1 MTSTSASP
9 VGEAPAA
16 VPPPRR
22 TLWSRWAPAL
32 AFFGPA
38 FFLLAIWY
46 VYPTI
51 ATVVRSF
58 FSNTGN
64 QFVWFDNYKEIFT
77 DDVILTAVK
86 NNAIWVLIVPAAV
99 TAFGLVFA
107 VLTERINWAVAFKF
121 AVFAPLAIS
130 LFAAGVIWRAAM
142 FDKDPAIGSINHVA
156 GIVRD
161 AFSGDSGIVTNANP
175 STPDLEGSIGKG
187 YTLNSQLRAGDTGLL
202 GLTAIPPDEV
212 PKDGKQAVQPEP
224 LQGGI
229 AGVVW
234 RDFKPGGGKAGEVEQ
249 GEVGMPGATV
259 DLLSSSGD
267 KVSSTKAAADG
278 SFSFPDVGGGA
289 YQLRVSSST
298 FAAPFGGIDWLGP
311 SLITPALIIAYLW
324 TAAGFAMVIIGAG
337 LAAIPRDGAAP
348 RARALGRLHHAD
360 HRRAE
365 GLRHRAGDCPRLD
378 AKRRDR
384 ARIRDVAQVVLG
396 REPVRRR
403 RGSRGL
409 HLHPRDPDP
418 DPEHSAVPKGGG
430 RLVAT
435 AAAEARAEAPVRG
448 ESFAGKT
455 VRFVAKTPVHIFLLV
470 V

>member
-1 MTSTSASP
+1 M
-9 VGEAPAA
+9 
-16 VPPPRR
+16 PPPRR

-32 AFFGPA
+32 AFLGPA

-142 FDKDPAIGSINHVA
+142 FDKDPSIGSINHVV

-161 AFSGDSGIVTNANP
+161 TVSGDSGIVTNANP
-175 STPDLEGSIGKG
+175 STPDLEGSISKG
-187 YTLNSQLRAGDTGLL
+187 FTLKDQLSAGDTAAL

-212 PKDGKQAVQPEP
+212 PKDAEQAAQPES

-267 KVSSTKAAADG
+267 KVGSATAAADG
-278 SFSFPDVGGGA
+278 SFSFPDVGSGS
-289 YQLRVSSST
+289 YQLRVSSAT
-298 FAAPFGGIDWLGP
+298 FAAPFEGIDWLGP

-337 LAAIPRDGAAP
+337 LAAIPRDVLEAARTDGGSEWQVFRRVTIPLLAPVLSVVCITQIIVVLKVFDIVLAIAPGSTRNDATVLAFEMWRKSFSGQNQFGVGAALAVFIFILVIP
-348 RARALGRLHHAD
+348 ILILNI
-360 HRRAE
+360 RRF
-365 GLRHRAGDCPRLD
+365 
-378 AKRRDR
+378 RR
-384 ARIRDVAQVVLG
+384 
-396 REPVRRR
+396 E
-403 RGSRGL
+403 
-409 HLHPRDPDP
+409 
-418 DPEHSAVPKGGG
+418 
-430 RLVAT
+430 
-435 AAAEARAEAPVRG
+435 
-448 ESFAGKT
+448 T
-455 VRFVAKTPVHIFLLV
+455 VS
-470 V
+470 